1 MHHSLDHLDD
11 NHTNPQDTSVTG
23 DIDATITV
31 GKPNTTYLNN
41 DAVGTVTVSSASWSG
56 S

>member
-1 MHHSLDHLDD
+1 MDDHS
-11 NHTNPQDTSVTG
+11 NPHNTSVTG

-41 DAVGTVTVSSASWSG
+41 DAIGTVTISPASWSG